1 MRVLRLSFV
10 GVFSA
15 KGGVGKTTLTANIGS
30 SLASEFSKTVCLV
43 DGNLTAAN
51 LGLHFG
57 LYFSPLT
64 LYDVLNR
71 RTPINTAIYIHPS
84 GVRILPSPI
93 SAEKIFTSPK
103 NLKSQLRKLDG
114 YDHVILDTP
123 PTLGAGTIQSFDA
136 VDQALI
142 VSTPDPAAI
151 TDAAKM
157 AIHADKWGLE
167 VLGLVVNRAA
177 NKDYELSDNE
187 IRSVAGIEIIGKIP
201 EQENVRK
208 SLAEGKPEVLRNPC
222 SKFSIEVNKLVA
234 EIFGLRY
241 KPPTVLERIASLAG
255 FGCLRRKADEE
266 LDYERSQRLVM
277 PRDEYRNAPRVARKF
292 RKQQVAREEPPPGAD
307 IEEKISGDAKEQL
320 KSEIVG
326 MLRDSIKSQIA
337 SKMRKR
343 GSR

>member
-1 MRVLRLSFV
+1 MSFV

-30 SLASEFSKTVCLV
+30 SLVSEFSKTVCLV

-64 LYDVLNR
+64 LHDVLDR

-93 SAEKIFTSPK
+93 SAEKIFTSTK
-103 NLKSQLRKLDG
+103 SLRSQLRKLNG

-157 AIHADKWGLE
+157 AIHAEKWGLE
-167 VLGLVVNRAA
+167 VLGLVVNRVA
-177 NKDYELSDNE
+177 NKKYELSDDE
-187 IRSVAGIEIIGKIP
+187 MKSIAGIEILGKIP
-201 EQENVRK
+201 EQEDVRK
-208 SLAEGKPEVLRNPC
+208 SLSEGVPEVLKNPY

-241 KPPTVLERIASLAG
+241 KPPSIIDRITSFAG
-255 FGCLRRKADEE
+255 FNRLGRKRDEE
-266 LDYERSQRLVM
+266 RDYERSQRLVI
-277 PRDEYRNAPRVARKF
+277 PRDEYRNAPRMERKHAK
-292 RKQQVAREEPPPGAD
+292 RQAD
-307 IEEKISGDAKEQL
+307 WEAPEALEAPEAVIEEKISGDAKEQL
-320 KSEIVG
+320 KSEIIG
-326 MLRDSIKSQIA
+326 MLRDSIKTQVA

-343 GSR
+343 RSG